1 MTEPRLKA
9 LLALPEN
16 KKCADC
22 WALQPRYASVGL
34 GSGEPLRL
42 TDSPSDAPGLTRI
55 QQRANRAGSV
65 GARRAIAF
73 AGGAQRILSHV

>member
-9 LLALPEN
+9 LLTLPEN

-22 WALQPRYASVGL
+22 WALQPRYASVCL

-42 TDSPSDAPGLTRI
+42 TDSPATR
-55 QQRANRAGSV
+55 QA
-65 GARRAIAF
+65 
-73 AGGAQRILSHV
+73 